1 MKLWPFL
8 RNRMLRTLISLFIA
22 VQLLNICIDPIDHFT
37 GAQEISINEIESCIE
52 FVLEVVMG
60 NDNAV
65 KESDEADDSSDKQA
79 VTIVLFLSID
89 RQLLSVG
96 TSQIKQS
103 KISEHYFSNFS
114 SLAQPINSPP
124 PKA

>member
-1 MKLWPFL
+1 
-8 RNRMLRTLISLFIA
+8 MLRTLISLFIA

-37 GAQEISINEIESCIE
+37 GAQEIAINEIESCIE

-65 KESDEADDSSDKQA
+65 KETDEADDSSDKQA

-89 RQLLSVG
+89 RQLLSVS
-96 TSQIKQS
+96 TSQIEQS

-114 SLAQPINSPP
+114 SLALPINSPP